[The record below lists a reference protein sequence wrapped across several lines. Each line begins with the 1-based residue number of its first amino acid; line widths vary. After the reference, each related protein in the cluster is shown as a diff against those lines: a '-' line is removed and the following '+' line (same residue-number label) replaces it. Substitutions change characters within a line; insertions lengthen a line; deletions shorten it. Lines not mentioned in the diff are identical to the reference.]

1 MDNTTETAVQ
11 EGPQPQAVPIIEE
24 EQQAP
29 QAQAVPA
36 TEGGESTTTTSG
48 VVIDRD
54 KVQQVLNMLR
64 PYLQADGGD
73 CELVAITTE
82 GVVQLRLQGAC
93 GTCPSSTYTLKMGIE
108 EQLKQYVPGVTEVIA
123 VP

>member
-1 MDNTTETAVQ
+1 MSTVIDAVKVQ
-11 EGPQPQAVPIIEE
+11 E
-24 EQQAP
+24 
-29 QAQAVPA
+29 
-36 TEGGESTTTTSG
+36 
-48 VVIDRD
+48 
-54 KVQQVLNMLR
+54 VLETLR

-73 CELVAITTE
+73 MELVDITDE

-108 EQLKQYVPGVTEVIA
+108 EQLKQHIPGVKEVIA